1 MVALP
6 TESQTELAIYRM
18 YEDKR
23 EPPRPYLGG
32 SQIGDSCERKLWY
45 SFRWACA
52 EHIKGRVLRL
62 FAHGHVEEDR
72 VIADLRAIGC
82 TVYDID
88 PITGKQYRYSS
99 HGGHYSGGLDGV
111 LINLPDAPKTW
122 HLLEA
127 KTHNARSFADLK
139 KHGVKKSKPVHYA
152 QMQTYMRWTKLKRA
166 VYIAVCK
173 NTDEIYIERIEYV
186 PSTAKAI
193 ERKALRIID
202 AKLPPTKPNRDASY
216 FECKW
221 CAFLSLCHERQV
233 ADVNCRTCVH
243 ATPELDGNQRWSCA
257 KYDCDIPEANQ
268 RTGCES
274 HLHVPG
280 LVPYAEPVDADEGW
294 VRYRLEDGREFIECS
309 DDGFPGADVPH
320 YSSREIAAIDPAAI
334 GHPVV
339 DSARRILEGTVV
351 G

>member
-6 TESQTELAIYRM
+6 AESKTEQAIYAI
-18 YEDKR
+18 YEKR
-23 EPPRPYLGG
+23 NSPPRPYLGG
-32 SQIGDSCERKLWY
+32 SQIGDSCERKLWLG
-45 SFRWACA
+45 FRWCA
-52 EHIKGRVLRL
+52 DRLIEGRIMRL
-62 FAHGHVEEDR
+62 FETGHLEEPR
-72 VIADLRAIGC
+72 VVADLRAIGC
-82 TVYDID
+82 TVFDLD
-88 PITGKQYRYSS
+88 PETGEQFRFVA

-111 LINLPDAPKTW
+111 VKGVLEAPRTP
-122 HLLEA
+122 HLLEI
-127 KTHNARSFADLK
+127 KTHNDRSFKALVKD
-139 KHGVKKSKPVHYA
+139 GVQKSKPLHYA
-152 QMQTYMRWTKLKRA
+152 QCQTYMGGMKLKRTLYVA
-166 VYIAVCK
+166 KNK
-173 NTDEIYIERIEYV
+173 NTDELYVERIEYV
-186 PSTAKAI
+186 PATAKAL
-193 ERKALRIID
+193 EKKALRIIE
-202 AKLPPTKPNRDASY
+202 AKTPPTKPNRDASY

-221 CAFLSLCHERQV
+221 CAFSGLCHEQKV

-274 HLHVPG
+274 HLHIPE
-280 LVPYAEPVDADEGW
+280 LVPYAEPIDADGDW